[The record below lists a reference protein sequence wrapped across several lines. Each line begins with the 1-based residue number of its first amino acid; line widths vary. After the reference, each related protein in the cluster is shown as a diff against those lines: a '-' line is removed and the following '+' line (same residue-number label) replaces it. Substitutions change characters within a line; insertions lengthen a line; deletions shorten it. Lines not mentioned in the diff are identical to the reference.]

1 MEKDIKYFKAG
12 EKLTAQAL
20 NEMLDDIAE
29 NQEGIEEVS
38 EKLSLSN
45 DNVNLAMTQAN
56 EAYLLANDASMSAS
70 QAKQAAEEAKKIA
83 EEAKTNVEIDINIEN
98 GSGKDAIQQLQ
109 DQDKDKTIEG
119 PPLIPL
125 GYFSFKG
132 RNKRAAELAVNY
144 PEFGY
149 EYLYDWHVTDG
160 TEEKDYVPYGAKGDY
175 SISLG
180 GKSLAKGKRS
190 IAMGT
195 TTLALANYSHAE
207 GDVTV
212 AMGNDSHV
220 EGYETTTAPFATA
233 AHAEGSQTVAMAEAA
248 HAEGIWTVAA
258 NQGAHAGGI
267 GTWATG
273 VGQYSIGRYNEIESD
288 SMLFVVGAGKD
299 DEDRK
304 TVFKIDSNGGIYY
317 LKKRSDER
325 VDSLPLQDRLT
336 IIDHNY
342 QRQTELTQTLSSAHN
357 WMMKY
362 IFNIGGERISQITK
376 NKYPSGT
383 KISFKYFIPAGTETK
398 WWGLAW
404 TKNNSNPSI
413 YDAAVPN
420 TAHCLSTMTG
430 EWTDVEFTL
439 PEGGPYYLYFGS
451 EVGNWKLNGDNAYAL
466 IKDFA
471 IDDEITDFSCNTDEW
486 IFYVKDNNAVKAAA
500 QKDVVTVN
508 VEKGTGVGS
517 TQQTPREDK
526 VTIAD
531 GEEVGHFS
539 FTGHPEAGMSGRVQY
554 GAVGNYSAV
563 LNGRGAA
570 LNKHATAVG
579 NSTIAKGEESFAQG
593 YETVAE
599 GGSSFAGGS
608 RCYAKGE
615 GSHTEGIDNLAGTDA
630 AHTEG
635 ANTKVI
641 SYSIIETGNAGGDSS
656 TTTPDDVPSYGDYD
670 TIEEFGLKA
679 AACGHS
685 EGNNTTVMGYGAHA
699 ECVGTNAYGH
709 ASHAE
714 GWCTQAGEFVEEVG
728 EDGKTYRIANRENG
742 FAAHAEGYNTKAL
755 GNYSHASGFNTVAS
769 RPAQTVVGQYN
780 KLDNRDGSVFVVGGG
795 EAEAARKNALE
806 VIRDGEI
813 IILWEGAYYSLN
825 LMLNLIANA
834 HGGTTFFDEAKK
846 Q

>member
-12 EKLTAQAL
+12 DKLTAQAL
-20 NEMLDDIAE
+20 NEMLDNIAFNEEKVNEVQQATE
-29 NQEGIEEVS
+29 NVENFTSTVDQKATSAYDLADTALSSAQE
-38 EKLSLSN
+38 
-45 DNVNLAMTQAN
+45 
-56 EAYLLANDASMSAS
+56 
-70 QAKQAAEEAKKIA
+70 AKQIA
-83 EEAKTNVEIDINIEN
+83 EEAKEQGAKVDIGLEK
-98 GSGKDAIQQLQ
+98 GTGKDAVQQLQ

-119 PPLIPL
+119 NPEIPL

-132 RNKRAAELAVNY
+132 RNKYAAQIASTQWDEEGHDY
-144 PEFGY
+144 R
-149 EYLYDWHVTDG
+149 YLYDWYSATG

-175 SISLG
+175 SVSLG

-190 IAMGT
+190 SAMGT
-195 TTLALANYSHAE
+195 TTLALANYSNAE

-212 AMGNDSHV
+212 AMGNDSHA
-220 EGYETTTAPFATA
+220 EGYETTTGPLATA
-233 AHAEGSQTVAMAEAA
+233 AHAEGSQTIALGEGA
-248 HAEGIWTVAA
+248 HAEGIWSVAF
-258 NQGAHAGGI
+258 GKGSHAGGI
-267 GTWATG
+267 GTITAKD
-273 VGQYSIGRYNEIESD
+273 GQYAIGSYNEVDNLAMFI
-288 SMLFVVGAGKD
+288 VGAGES
-299 DEDRK
+299 DEQRK
-304 TVFKIDSNGGIYY
+304 TIFKIDEEGWICY
-317 LKKRSDER
+317 LNDKGNE
-325 VDSLPLQDRLT
+325 VTLQGELST
-336 IIDHNY
+336 IDHNIE
-342 QRQTELTQTLSSAHN
+342 RNRTLTQVLSSAHD

-362 IFNIGGERISQITK
+362 IFNIGGETVSQITK
-376 NKYPSGT
+376 QRYPGGT
-383 KISFKYFIPAGTETK
+383 KVSFKYFIPKGTETK

-404 TKNNSNPSI
+404 STNGYNPDI
-413 YDAAVPN
+413 YAAANPD
-420 TAHCLSTMTG
+420 TAHCLSTVTG

-486 IFYVKDNNAVKAAA
+486 IFYVKDNNAVKAVA

-656 TTTPDDVPSYGDYD
+656 TTTPDDVPSYGDYE
-670 TIEEFGLKA
+670 TMEEFGLKA

-714 GWCTQAGEFVEEVG
+714 GWCTQAGEFVERVG
-728 EDGKTYRIANRENG
+728 EDGKTYRIANREIG
-742 FAAHAEGYNTKAL
+742 LAAHAEGYNTKAL
-755 GNYSHASGFNTVAS
+755 GNYSHASGFNTVAFK
-769 RPAQTVVGQYN
+769 PAQTVVGQYN
-780 KLDNRDGSVFVVGGG
+780 NFDNREGSVFVVGGG
-795 EAEAARKNALE
+795 EDETTRKNALE

>member
-1 MEKDIKYFKAG
+1 MSFEKHNFKAG
-12 EKLTAQAL
+12 DKLTAQAL
-20 NEMLDDIAE
+20 NEMED
-29 NQEGIEEVS
+29 GIFEAIDAGPNL
-38 EKLSLSN
+38 EKG
-45 DNVNLAMTQAN
+45 TGK
-56 EAYLLANDASMSAS
+56 SA
-70 QAKQAAEEAKKIA
+70 
-83 EEAKTNVEIDINIEN
+83 V
-98 GSGKDAIQQLQ
+98 QQLQ

-119 PPLIPL
+119 NPAIPL

-132 RNKRAAELAVNY
+132 RNKYAAGIALEY
-144 PEFGY
+144 SGEDDRDY
-149 EYLYDWHVTDG
+149 KYLYDWYSATG

-190 IAMGT
+190 SAMGT
-195 TTLALANYSHAE
+195 TTLALANYSHTE

-212 AMGNDSHV
+212 AMGNDSHA
-220 EGYETTTAPFATA
+220 EGYETTTGPFATA
-233 AHAEGSQTVAMAEAA
+233 AHSEGSQTVAFAEAA
-248 HAEGIWTVAA
+248 HAEGIWSVAF
-258 NQGAHAGGI
+258 GKGSHAGGI
-267 GTWATG
+267 GTLAIEE
-273 VGQYSIGRYNEIESD
+273 GQYAIGRYNEREHSA
-288 SMLFVVGAGKD
+288 MFVVGAG
-299 DEDRK
+299 ESNEERK
-304 TVFKIDSNGGIYY
+304 TIFKIGKDGSIYY
-317 LKKRSDER
+317 LQDKNDG
-325 VDSLPLQDRLT
+325 VILQSKLSA
-336 IIDHNY
+336 IDHDIE
-342 QRQTELTQTLSSAHN
+342 RQKAITQVLSSAHD

-362 IFNIGGERISQITK
+362 IFNVGGETVSQITRQR
-376 NKYPSGT
+376 YPSGT
-383 KISFKYFIPAGTETK
+383 KVSFKYFIPEGTETK

-404 TKNNSNPSI
+404 STYSYNPSI
-413 YDAAVPN
+413 YAAANPD
-420 TAHCLSTMTG
+420 TAHCLSTVTG
-430 EWTDVEFTL
+430 KWTDVEFVL

-451 EVGNWKLNGDNAYAL
+451 EVGHWKLNGEDAYAF

-471 IDDEITDFSCNTDEW
+471 INDEVADFSYNTDDW
-486 IFYVKDNNAVKAAA
+486 IFDVRDGNAVKAIAQEDMAA
-500 QKDVVTVN
+500 AN
-508 VEKGTGVGS
+508 LEKGAGTGS
-517 TQQTPREDK
+517 TQQIPRGDK
-526 VTIAD
+526 VTIAE

-539 FTGHPEAGMSGRVQY
+539 FTGHPEAGMSGRIQY
-554 GAVGNYSAV
+554 GAVGNYSTV

-570 LNKHATAVG
+570 LNKHATAIG

-699 ECVGTNAYGH
+699 ECVGANAYGH

-769 RPAQTVVGQYN
+769 MPSQTVVGQYN
-780 KLDNRDGSVFVVGGG
+780 KLDNREGSVFVVGGG
-795 EAEAARKNALE
+795 EVEAVRKNALE
-806 VIRDGEI
+806 IIRDGEI

-825 LMLNLIANA
+825 LMLNLVANA
-834 HGGTTFFDEAKK
+834 HGGTKFFDEAKK